1 MKLFQ
6 LCLIVALLIFF
17 GSSPRRTHAIRG
29 SFSAPST
36 SQQVFRSPFSSSP
49 FAQRAE
55 EFASQKRRV
64 PTGFNSR
71 NVGKLYAYLHRLGAV

>member
-17 GSSPRRTHAIRG
+17 GSSPRRSHAIRG

-36 SQQVFRSPFSSSP
+36 SQQVFRSPFSPSP

-55 EFASQKRRV
+55 EFASQKRKV
-64 PTGFNSR
+64 PAGPNP
-71 NVGKLYAYLHRLGAV
+71 LHNKR